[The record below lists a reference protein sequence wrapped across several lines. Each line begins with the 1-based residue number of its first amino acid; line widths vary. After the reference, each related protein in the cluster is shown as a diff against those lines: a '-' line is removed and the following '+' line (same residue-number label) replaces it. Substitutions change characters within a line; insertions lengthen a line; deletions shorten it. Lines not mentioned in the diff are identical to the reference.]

1 MSMISWFHR
10 FHGVK
15 GLVVSW
21 GSWCQRFHGFIGLL
35 VSSSLPADVLWAAAR
50 KGANEKNTAM
60 GVLLYSNRPMK
71 RNPRQS
77 CILDSTPWIPDPC
90 TGARL
95 FVRGTWIPYSIFS
108 WIPDSE
114 AQDSWIP

>member
-90 TGARL
+90 TGVVQTL
-95 FVRGTWIPYSIFS
+95 CPWNF
-108 WIPDSE
+108 DSVFYL
-114 AQDSWIP
+114 